1 METTLPPRMPFPR
14 VAAVEV
20 VGPYQLHL
28 TFQDGTSGVID
39 AARWLAPEPAG
50 VFASLRDPDEFAKV
64 QLEPGSGTIAWPG
77 DIDLCPDVLYALAHG
92 IPLPG
97 IE

>member
-1 METTLPPRMPFPR
+1 MQTTLPPRMPFPR

-20 VGPYQLHL
+20 VGPHLLHL

-39 AARWLAPEPAG
+39 GARWLTHEPAG
-50 VFASLRDPDEFAKV
+50 VFTSLRDPAEFARV
-64 QLEPGSGTIAWPG
+64 RLEPDAGTIAWPG